1 MKTIPYQQTNADANM
16 EVGATGVMPISNERH
31 LFRGGTRAYDMIP
44 ETITVAKEMNMKYT
58 FAVGALAGLST
69 VLAAGNVQ
77 TFTGNL
83 GGAAPPVIENDASDR
98 PFSVNGATF
107 LNKGAALQRSCAVQ
121 HNACASA
128 ANGGKADISVADCD
142 QQEDACNAAA
152 ATKVR
157 ARAADFGSCANPAIE
172 FAPQND
178 RGGADAFAAV
188 DQNDFNHGSANNINV
203 ISGFICQR
211 LADSCKASQDTTA
224 ACDDAQAAADGL
236 SGQAAAD
243 AFNNALGVSA

>member
-1 MKTIPYQQTNADANM
+1 
-16 EVGATGVMPISNERH
+16 
-31 LFRGGTRAYDMIP
+31 
-44 ETITVAKEMNMKYT
+44 MKYT

-142 QQEDACNAAA
+142 QQGMHTLFSSRCRLQCGSPFPASFPRTSRFTDPNIRPEDACNAAA